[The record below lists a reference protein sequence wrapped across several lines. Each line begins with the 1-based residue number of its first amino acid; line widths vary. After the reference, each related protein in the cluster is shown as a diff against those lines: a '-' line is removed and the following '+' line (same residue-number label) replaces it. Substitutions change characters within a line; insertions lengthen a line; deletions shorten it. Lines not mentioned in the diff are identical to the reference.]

1 MNQSPRL
8 NKRDIGKLGEDM
20 AEFALI
26 KEGYSIL
33 CRNYTCPGGEIDI
46 IAAKEKYICFVEV
59 KLRSRSSGESAAC
72 AVDETKMS
80 RIKCATEYFFNEYKD
95 NIYVS
100 SLTPRIDIV
109 EIYTSKNIATDYNHI
124 IGVN

>member
-1 MNQSPRL
+1 MNQNPRL
-8 NKRDIGKLGEDM
+8 NKRNVGKIGENM
-20 AEFALI
+20 ASLALI

-46 IAAKEKYICFVEV
+46 IATKGNYICFVEV
-59 KLRSRSSGESAAC
+59 KLRSRASGENAAC

-80 RIKCATEYFFNEYKD
+80 RIKCAIDYFFDEYRD

-100 SLTPRIDIV
+100 SLTPRVDIV
-109 EIYTSKNIATDYNHI
+109 EIYTKKNIATDYNHI
-124 IGVN
+124 IGAN